1 MKKGSFLSKVF
12 SIGNILALLLV
23 TFYSFHFNVARA
35 ATNPPMPESCGVD
48 MVLVIDTSTSIVA
61 ADRVKMKAAFSSF
74 VDSVLPATPAKIA
87 VVSFNTTATVNL
99 KFSTDPATIKSAINA
114 IGGSGYTN
122 WEAALALAQIQFP
135 SDGKPHLIVF
145 TSDGDP
151 TTSDTGGP
159 VVTTQPN
166 NHLNPAIIKAN
177 AAWTA
182 GTRIITLGVGAS
194 VNVKNLIAISS
205 ADASYTATSFSTLS
219 ATLQDLVTKL
229 CGGKIIITNYID
241 LDGNPATTNDQ
252 TLGGGWNFT
261 VAGTNTVTDPVTGMT
276 QPISIVGKSGPFDV
290 LMVSKPGYV
299 SVYVSC
305 VNTTKN
311 NEPVGT
317 STVMDIINGI
327 NVTTDDIISC
337 VFYNKPG
344 LPPTGTLTASDCVIP
359 PGAKSCNTSLTWA
372 TQNPL
377 NSVTIS
383 KVTTPTNITVATGN
397 SGTNVPYSIDYGSRN
412 FFLYHNGDPYLAMAT
427 ANATCGDATVAFWD
441 GTAQKCVGVLSGTLK
456 VDAGLGGPYCYIS
469 KGHTTCTT
477 SLTIDIKNPVAGK
490 VTEITKVDHITV
502 ASFAPGVTLAT
513 KTGVEVGYPSTT
525 FFLYHDG
532 KSLDTLVVNAM
543 CNPTENTHWGG
554 TGIGCVDN
562 DADGEW
568 KVNCGACNPI
578 SCLKTCTNEC
588 ISHSKGNGR
597 DCPPG
602 DSFPVT
608 CHEGST
614 CLSSGELNIK
624 FNGAPTKIFKG
635 RKTVLTWSSNG
646 DKCVGSTNKDNEKFD
661 TSNKPSSDPI
671 IGVTVTPQSTTIY
684 TITCSDTGRD
694 VTESKQITINVDTMN
709 IHEK

>member
-359 PGAKSCNTSLTWA
+359 PGGKSCNTSLTWA

-377 NSVTIS
+377 NSLTIS

-397 SGTNVPYSIDYGSRN
+397 SGTNVPYLIDYGSRN

-427 ANATCGDATVAFWD
+427 ANATCGDSTNAYWD
-441 GTAQKCVGVLSGTLK
+441 VTKLMCIGIPSGRIEAELSDGINGPHCVIKAGESNCKTA
-456 VDAGLGGPYCYIS
+456 
-469 KGHTTCTT
+469 
-477 SLTIDIKNPVAGK
+477 LTIYVTNPISSNTATAITKNPNNTIVATGLTPAK
-490 VTEITKVDHITV
+490 KDGIVVD
-502 ASFAPGVTLAT
+502 
-513 KTGVEVGYPSTT
+513 YPSTK
-525 FFLYHDG
+525 FFLYHGG
-532 KSLDTLVVNAM
+532 KELNSLTVNAICEPNSYWDSNRQM
-543 CNPTENTHWGG
+543 CVFSPT
-554 TGIGCVDN
+554 
-562 DADGEW
+562 DGRWQE
-568 KVNCGACNPI
+568 NCGDCNQTTCRQ
-578 SCLKTCTNEC
+578 SCTRTCIEPTWYGNEC
-588 ISHSKGNGR
+588 PGKGTAATSYIKGCTIGSACGGNG
-597 DCPPG
+597 D
-602 DSFPVT
+602 
-608 CHEGST
+608 
-614 CLSSGELNIK
+614 LNIK
-624 FNGAPTKIFKG
+624 FTAAPAKIFKG

-646 DKCVGSTNKDNEKFD
+646 DKCVGSTNNTEVFN
-661 TSNKPSSDPI
+661 TNNKSDGSVPA
-671 IGVTVTPQSTTIY
+671 TPQSTTIY
-684 TITCSDTGRD
+684 TVTCTDSERN
-694 VTESKQITINVDTMN
+694 VTESKQFTVNVDTMN